1 MEKKIVSAA
10 ESISGVMAL
19 VSGVAKKDV
28 NTAQK
33 FNFRGIDA
41 VVNAIGPALREVG
54 GLIVPNVIEKHYD
67 RGVTGSGTSTVECFL
82 TIEFAWYGNDGGL
95 PIRGVVAA
103 EARDTSDKA
112 TAKAMSVGLRT
123 YLLQT
128 LMLPTDEKDPDSD
141 YIEQVAP
148 KKEPAYNQALTAAV
162 NAAKTLEELQGL
174 WDGNADSSNY
184 RSLFTSKRMELGG

>member
-1 MEKKIVSAA
+1 MEKVSAA
-10 ESISGVMAL
+10 ESIAGVMAL
-19 VSGVAKKDV
+19 VSGVAKKDR
-28 NTAQK
+28 NDQQK

-41 VVNAIGPALREVG
+41 VVNAIGPALREIG
-54 GLIVPNVIEKHYD
+54 GLIVPNVVEKHYD
-67 RGVTGSGTSTVECFL
+67 RGVTNSGTGTVECFL
-82 TIEFAWYGNDGGL
+82 TIEFAWYGTDGGE

-128 LMLPTDEKDPDSD
+128 LMLPTDEKDPDAD

-148 KKEPAYNQALTAAV
+148 KKEAAYNQKLTAEV
-162 NAAKTLEELQGL
+162 NAAKTLEELQAL

-184 RSLFTSKRMELGG
+184 RSLFTSKRMELSA